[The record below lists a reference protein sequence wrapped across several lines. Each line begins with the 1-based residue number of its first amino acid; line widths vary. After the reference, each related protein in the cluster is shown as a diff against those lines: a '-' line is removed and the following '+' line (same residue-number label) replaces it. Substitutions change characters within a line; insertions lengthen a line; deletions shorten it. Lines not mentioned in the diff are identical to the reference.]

1 VAVSTLLV
9 GCASRAPAGSST
21 ATSSSPAGFA
31 APAQLPARQNWAP
44 WPSALHDA
52 RHSGASVSAGPT
64 AGVLR
69 WQRHLEAAVTP
80 GPVVGPD
87 GTIYVAS
94 NAGVLH
100 ALNPT
105 SGADRWTYDSGQAGG
120 GDLSVSPLILPDGTV
135 LWPTPG
141 REIVALS
148 SMGQVMWSQ
157 KTPGNPTS
165 PASLDGR
172 RVYVGDTFGFV
183 TAIDIAGHDSPTRA
197 WTIQVGT
204 VSTGS
209 VVVGD
214 GGRLYTTADSALIAI
229 DDQGPQARIA
239 WRADPGDGISEVSA
253 GLAADGTALLGTNG
267 SQEWAYRFDGEPL
280 WHVPRIITYSSPSV
294 ADTGLA
300 YVADHSGT
308 VHVFRTSDGTQATTY
323 QATQAQIWSATVID
337 AHYRVYFGTQSGH
350 AVGLDASG
358 ARLFDI
364 DLGAP
369 VDSYPALTADA
380 NLIIGAR
387 NGTLSAIG

>member
-1 VAVSTLLV
+1 VALAYSAACTPDTFVFDGHRRLV
-9 GCASRAPAGSST
+9 YRGQLDAARPASSRTGVPAST
-21 ATSSSPAGFA
+21 ASNAARTS
-31 APAQLPARQNWAP
+31 
-44 WPSALHDA
+44 
-52 RHSGASVSAGPT
+52 
-64 AGVLR
+64 
-69 WQRHLEAAVTP
+69 AAVT
-80 GPVVGPD
+80 GPRRVLTGA
-87 GTIYVAS
+87 AS
-94 NAGVLH
+94 N
-100 ALNPT
+100 
-105 SGADRWTYDSGQAGG
+105 
-120 GDLSVSPLILPDGTV
+120 
-135 LWPTPG
+135 
-141 REIVALS
+141 
-148 SMGQVMWSQ
+148 
-157 KTPGNPTS
+157 
-165 PASLDGR
+165 
-172 RVYVGDTFGFV
+172 VGDTSGVV

-229 DDQGPQARIA
+229 DDQGPQARVA

-267 SQEWAYRFDGEPL
+267 RQEWAYRFDGKPL
-280 WHVPRIITYSSPSV
+280 WHAPRIITYSSPSV
-294 ADTGLA
+294 TDTGLA
-300 YVADHSGT
+300 DVADHSGT

-358 ARLFDI
+358 SPLFDI

-387 NGTLSAIG
+387 NGTLSAVG